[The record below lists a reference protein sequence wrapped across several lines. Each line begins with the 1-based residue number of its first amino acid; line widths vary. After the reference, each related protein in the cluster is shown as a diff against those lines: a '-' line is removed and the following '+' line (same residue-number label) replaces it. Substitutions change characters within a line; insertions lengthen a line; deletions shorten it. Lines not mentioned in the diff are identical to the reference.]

1 MCADVAIH
9 DPYPLGHNPHAHIM
23 LTVRPLDE
31 HGKWQYKTEKEYLCV
46 RNGEERGLT
55 SAEFKAAQA
64 EGWEKQ
70 YQYKVGRKKVYMTP
84 TAAEAQGYERVS
96 KHPKSTK
103 YGRQNPISLRWN
115 SDEQLILWRES
126 WAEAVNQ
133 SLERNGRDERIDHRS
148 HAARGLDEQPTV
160 HEGVIARALER
171 QGIVSDRCE
180 LNRQIKADNAL
191 LRELKAQV
199 KKLAQSVQNTVPALA
214 EALESLRAKM
224 IVFRY
229 QFRRIDVSKQ
239 QRTNHL
245 KSLKTFLGSYTKLV
259 QQIKDKSAQRKAL
272 QAEKKATS
280 VLHIPKQRDL
290 NRRITELTEDLEE
303 LRSEKTLLLQRLDD
317 DDTNISSVNKD
328 ITTLESGLKKLE
340 QQETRYFAE
349 LDDALKQYKQLHD
362 QAVEF
367 DPQEL
372 MDARLALRPV
382 KEQGAAEQVQKA
394 YGDQYSFTTM
404 NNSKHDVSTMLGEAA
419 EMWSLWERQR
429 RIQREKERQEREQ
442 RRKSKNRG
450 YER

>member
-1 MCADVAIH
+1 
-9 DPYPLGHNPHAHIM
+9 
-23 LTVRPLDE
+23 
-31 HGKWQYKTEKEYLCV
+31 
-46 RNGEERGLT
+46 
-55 SAEFKAAQA
+55 
-64 EGWEKQ
+64 
-70 YQYKVGRKKVYMTP
+70 
-84 TAAEAQGYERVS
+84 VS

-115 SDEQLILWRES
+115 SDEQLVLWRES
-126 WAEAVNQ
+126 WAETVNQ

-160 HEGVIARALER
+160 HEGVIARAMER

-199 KKLAQSVQNTVPALA
+199 KKLAQAVQNTVPALA
-214 EALESLRAKM
+214 EAMESLRAKM

-245 KSLKTFLGSYTKLV
+245 KSLKTFLGSYTELV
-259 QQIKDKSAQRKAL
+259 QQIKDKSAQRKEL

-303 LRSEKTLLLQRLDD
+303 MRSEKTLLLQRLDD
-317 DDTNISSVNKD
+317 DDTDISGVKKD
-328 ITTLESGLKKLE
+328 ITTLENDLKKLE
-340 QQETRYFAE
+340 QQEAKYSTE
-349 LDDALKQYKQLHD
+349 LDDALKQYKELQD
-362 QAVEF
+362 RGVEF

-382 KEQGAAEQVQKA
+382 KEQAAAEQVQKA

-404 NNSKHDVSTMLGEAA
+404 NDSKRDVSTMLGEAA
-419 EMWSLWERQR
+419 EMRSLWECQR

-442 RRKSKNRG
+442 RRKPRNRD